1 MGQCTHCGAEV
12 ETGAAVCPECATP
25 PPRHTRWYPGRRVVM
40 GLLGTIAAVAL
51 IFVLAMVYFIRH
63 TTIVTTGKN
72 GSRVE
77 APSVTVTTDAN
88 PALLAKQL
96 GLQMYPGATDAKGAQ
111 AEMNNSTIITVSF
124 RTKDSARRVIGFYH
138 VRYPDATVKA
148 EGKGAVLVLV
158 SLRDTLTIKA
168 NPSGGVTEVQVSDI
182 QH

>member
-1 MGQCTHCGAEV
+1 MAHCTQCGAEV
-12 ETGAAVCPECATP
+12 EAGVAVCEDCSA
-25 PPRHTRWYPGRRVVM
+25 PPRHWRWHPGRRVVL

-63 TTIVTTGKN
+63 TTIVSTGKN

-77 APSVTVTTDAN
+77 APSVTVTTDTS
-88 PALLAKQL
+88 PAQLAHQL
-96 GLQMYPGATDAKGAQ
+96 GLEIYPGASGAKGAQ
-111 AEMNNSTIITVSF
+111 AEMNNSKIITLSF
-124 RTKDSARRVIGFYH
+124 RSKDTPRRVIGFYH

-148 EGKGAVLVLV
+148 EGKGEVLVLV

-168 NPSGGVTEVQVSDI
+168 APDNGQTLVNVSDI

>member
-1 MGQCTHCGAEV
+1 MALCQECTA
-12 ETGAAVCPECATP
+12 P
-25 PPRHTRWYPGRRVVM
+25 PSRPSRWHPGRRVVM

-63 TTIVTTGKN
+63 TTIVTTGKD

-77 APSVTVTTDAN
+77 APSVTVTTNAN
-88 PALLAKQL
+88 PAQLAKQL
-96 GLQMYPGATDAKGAQ
+96 GLEILPGATESKGAQ
-111 AEMNNSTIITVSF
+111 AEMNNSNIITVSF
-124 RTKDSARRVIGFYH
+124 RTKETPRRVMGFYH

-168 NPSGGVTEVQVSDI
+168 IPNGGATEVQVSDI

>member
-1 MGQCTHCGAEV
+1 MAQCTQCGAEV
-12 ETGAAVCPECATP
+12 EAGVAVCEDCSA
-25 PPRHTRWYPGRRVVM
+25 PPRHWRWHPGRRVVM

-63 TTIVTTGKN
+63 TTIVSTGKN

-77 APSVTVTTDAN
+77 APSVTVTTDTN
-88 PALLAKQL
+88 PAQLARQL
-96 GLQMYPGATDAKGAQ
+96 GLEIYPGASDARGAQ
-111 AEMNNSTIITVSF
+111 AEMNNSTIITLSF
-124 RTKDSARRVIGFYH
+124 RSKDSPRRVIGFYH

-168 NPSGGVTEVQVSDI
+168 EPNTGQTEVHVSDI